1 MSTTSIFVN
10 PDNLNVGIG
19 TQNPNSTFHIRANSN
34 IPAIIVD
41 QVGIGDI
48 MDIRYANNRKII

>member
-1 MSTTSIFVN
+1 MN